1 MKKVIIYLITG
12 IALISC
18 TGFLD
23 EKRTTSFTDDQIYDS
38 EQALEANIYGCY
50 LTLHNTALWKGTM
63 SEYIHTAS
71 GLLIWGKERLTD
83 EWLSGMY
90 FTRYSNSIGGN
101 ESIWNLSVYN
111 VYCRMNPFFAFVTT
125 GEDGKFKGTSIGI
138 IPIIPSISYTLRF

>member
-101 ESIWNLSVYN
+101 ESIWNALW
-111 VYCRMNPFFAFVTT
+111 
-125 GEDGKFKGTSIGI
+125 GGI
-138 IPIIPSISYTLRF
+138 NRCNRLLDNLPDSLLIK